1 MLIATWLTDFST
13 GLTCG
18 IFIAELIL
26 SGFLPAFFCQFH
38 QKSTISLECV
48 SAWFI
53 FVPDSKLLSNMKL
66 KSLLIRFAA
75 VSFAAVMALGCGQE
89 KPIDPDLPEEKDPTQ
104 TEGTTIAD
112 VLKAEVGGTFEVE
125 NVLVV
130 GANTNGV
137 LLQQMG
143 SYIYAFKG
151 SEHNLQVGDLLKVS
165 GTTSSRNGLIQFGSG
180 CTLEKTG
187 TAPVAF
193 PTPEPMDADAI
204 EAYMSDPSIKYVTD
218 SGTVL
223 LSGNYTNLEID
234 GSPVVGS
241 LDYMTEEFRTKY
253 SKHNV
258 TITGWLFGSY
268 KTYMY
273 TIPVEV
279 KDNGIPQEDVP
290 DGAIYYNTF
299 DADLASQ
306 TFGDGGQWP
315 YLDQFEGW
323 KNEKGSGAS
332 AVTYDFKSVSCRT
345 NQSSKGDLSQYDGSG
360 KNNIFFST
368 APAHLT
374 IGNIAVSGKDLRLSF
389 GAQRYS
395 QGASNAFIKSDF
407 EVRLSADG
415 EIWSQALD
423 YSFGEVEDV
432 PGEWR
437 LATVDFTLPD
447 GVNSLYIKFIPKMSS
462 VNRIDDV
469 LLVSGNGGELVE
481 FGKEESVETSSI
493 AKVLDSPIDEVYQI
507 EGTVVGT
514 HSKGFLVKDDTG
526 IILTFKKNHGMETGD
541 VVTVKGATSVY
552 GGLKQFGETSEVTK
566 TGTASVSY
574 PEPEEFGAADIEG
587 YVSAPCIKYVKY
599 KGFLT
604 SYQDNIYQWHY
615 DVAVDG
621 TDVVASLSYPNTSLN
636 VTSYLDRNVIVT
648 GYAIGVTGSDTKYL
662 NTLVTSIEFAEKE
675 ECPDESKAI
684 TVKELNERLASM
696 ESGAALA
703 DLVAVK
709 GYVAA
714 NNEGGALYQVIS
726 LVDNTGEPG
735 TGIILKGEDYTEAT
749 LPVGTK
755 VIVSLKYAT
764 YDLYKNLPQVKKA
777 MIFPTDSKAEIVVPE
792 IADNQCRDYLGQ
804 YVKVRNLTAPDDA
817 TTWVVNNKTTTT
829 RFTGENGETVATY
842 VTRHAVYKD
851 EKIAHKTSWIKGVM
865 EVYGDLHELIPT
877 SMEDV
882 SGFKE

>member
-1 MLIATWLTDFST
+1 MR
-13 GLTCG
+13 
-18 IFIAELIL
+18 
-26 SGFLPAFFCQFH
+26 
-38 QKSTISLECV
+38 
-48 SAWFI
+48 
-53 FVPDSKLLSNMKL
+53 L
-66 KSLLIRFAA
+66 KSFLNRFAA
-75 VSFAAVMALGCGQE
+75 FSFAALLSLGCVTE
-89 KPIDPDLPEEKDPTQ
+89 KPAGPEKPDEKDPTQ

-112 VLKAEVGGTFEVE
+112 VLSAEIGGTFELE

-143 SYIYAFKG
+143 SYIYAFYG

-165 GTTSSRNGLIQFGSG
+165 GTTTSRNGLVQFGSG
-180 CTLEKTG
+180 CTLEKIG
-187 TAPVAF
+187 TAAVTF
-193 PTPEPMDADAI
+193 PQSETLDVQAI
-204 EAYMSDPSIKYVTD
+204 ESYMSTPCIKYVTY

-223 LSGNYTNLEID
+223 LSGNYTNLEIE
-234 GSPVVGS
+234 GSSVVGS
-241 LDYMTEEFRTKY
+241 LDYMSEEFREQY
-253 SKHNV
+253 SKHNITV
-258 TITGWLFGSY
+258 TGWLFGSY
-268 KTYMY
+268 KTFLY

-279 KDNGIPQEDVP
+279 VDNGIPQEDVP
-290 DGAIYYNTF
+290 DGAIFYSNF

-323 KNEKGSGAS
+323 KNEKGSGVS
-332 AVTYDFKSVSCRT
+332 AVAYEYQSVSCRT
-345 NQSSKGDLSQYDGSG
+345 NQSSKGDLSLYDGSG

-368 APAHLT
+368 APSYLT
-374 IGNIAVSGKDLRLSF
+374 IGNIAVSAKNLRLSF

-407 EVRLSADG
+407 EVRVSEDG
-415 EIWSQALD
+415 QVWSQALD

-432 PGEWR
+432 PGQWR
-437 LATVDFTLPD
+437 LASVDFTLPD

-469 LLVSGNGGELVE
+469 LLVEGQGGELVE
-481 FGKEESVETSSI
+481 FGKEETVQTSTI
-493 AKVLDSPIDEVYQI
+493 AQVLDSPIDEVYQI

-526 IILTFKKNHGMETGD
+526 IILTFKKNHGIQTGD

-566 TGTASVSY
+566 TGTASVTQ
-574 PEPEEFGAADIEG
+574 PQPEELGAADFDS
-587 YVSAPCIKYVKY
+587 YVAAPCIKYVKY
-599 KGFLT
+599 SGFLS

-615 DVAVDG
+615 NVAVDG
-621 TDVVASLSYPNTSLN
+621 TDVIGSLSYPNSTLN

-648 GYAIGVTGSDTKYL
+648 GYAIGVTGSDTRYL
-662 NTLVTSIEFAEKE
+662 NTLVTSLEFAEAE
-675 ECPDESKAI
+675 ERPDESEAI
-684 TVKELNERLASM
+684 SVKELNERLAAM

-714 NNEGGALYQVIS
+714 NDEGGALYQVIS

-735 TGIILKGEDYTEAT
+735 TGIILKGEDYTEAN

-777 MIFPTDSKAEIVVPE
+777 IIFPTEEKAEIVVPE
-792 IADNQCRDYLGQ
+792 IADNQCGDYLGQ

-817 TTWVVNNKTTTT
+817 TTWVVNNKSTTT
-829 RFTGENGETVATY
+829 RFTGENGCTVATY
-842 VTRHAVYKD
+842 VTKHAVYKD
-851 EKIAHKTSWIKGVM
+851 EKIAHTTSWIKGVM
-865 EVYGDLHELIPT
+865 EVYNDLYEIIPT

>member
-1 MLIATWLTDFST
+1 M
-13 GLTCG
+13 
-18 IFIAELIL
+18 
-26 SGFLPAFFCQFH
+26 
-38 QKSTISLECV
+38 
-48 SAWFI
+48 
-53 FVPDSKLLSNMKL
+53 
-66 KSLLIRFAA
+66 
-75 VSFAAVMALGCGQE
+75 
-89 KPIDPDLPEEKDPTQ
+89 
-104 TEGTTIAD
+104 
-112 VLKAEVGGTFEVE
+112 
-125 NVLVV
+125 
-130 GANTNGV
+130 
-137 LLQQMG
+137 
-143 SYIYAFKG
+143 
-151 SEHNLQVGDLLKVS
+151 
-165 GTTSSRNGLIQFGSG
+165 
-180 CTLEKTG
+180 
-187 TAPVAF
+187 
-193 PTPEPMDADAI
+193 
-204 EAYMSDPSIKYVTD
+204 
-218 SGTVL
+218 
-223 LSGNYTNLEID
+223 
-234 GSPVVGS
+234 
-241 LDYMTEEFRTKY
+241 
-253 SKHNV
+253 
-258 TITGWLFGSY
+258 
-268 KTYMY
+268 
-273 TIPVEV
+273 

-290 DGAIYYNTF
+290 GGAIYYNNF

-332 AVTYDFKSVSCRT
+332 AVTYGFQSVSCRT

-368 APAHLT
+368 APAYLT
-374 IGNIAVSGKDLRLSF
+374 IGNIAVSGKNLRLSF

-407 EVRLSADG
+407 EVRVSADG
-415 EIWSQALD
+415 ELWSQALD
-423 YSFGEVEDV
+423 YGFGEVEDV

-469 LLVSGNGGELVE
+469 LLVPGEGGELVE
-481 FGKEESVETSSI
+481 FGKEEKVETSTI
-493 AKVLDSPIDEVYQI
+493 AEVLDSPIDEVYQI

-541 VVTVKGATSVY
+541 AVTVKGATSVY

-566 TGTASVSY
+566 TGTHSVTQ
-574 PEPEEFGAADIEG
+574 PEPEEFAAASFDG
-587 YVSAPCIKYVKY
+587 YVAAPSIKYVKY
-599 KGFLT
+599 SGFLT

-621 TDVVASLSYPNTSLN
+621 TDVVGSLSYPNTSLN

-648 GYAIGVTGSDTKYL
+648 GYAIGVTGTDTKYL
-662 NTLVTSIEFAEKE
+662 NTLVTSIEFAEAE

-684 TVKELNERLASM
+684 TVKELNERLAAM

-735 TGIILKGEDYTEAT
+735 TGIILKGEDYTEST

-777 MIFPTDSKAEIVVPE
+777 IIFPTSDKAEIVVPE
-792 IADNQCRDYLGQ
+792 IADNQCMDYLGQ
-804 YVKVRNLTAPDDA
+804 YVKVRNLTAPEDA
-817 TTWVVNNKTTTT
+817 TTWVVNNKSTTT
-829 RFTGENGETVATY
+829 RFTGENGGTVASY
-842 VTRHAVYKD
+842 VTKYAVYKD
-851 EKIAHKTSWIKGVM
+851 EKSAHKTSWLKGVM
-865 EVYGDLHELIPT
+865 EIFNDLYEIIPT
-877 SMEDV
+877 SMDDV